1 MRRSSVVAVMLVAL
15 IAATGCSSKKKDA
28 SASPAPESSA
38 MASVTLSSAPPVNKP
53 EDAKAL
59 TTLATKAAKASYDAT
74 YDFNAVRAK
83 GLVRIVAAPPSFRV
97 DFSIGPQAVAIY
109 QIAVG
114 TVSCGTS
121 QDKPVTCALV
131 SGPGEKIPSAFDP
144 GVQRLFTNGLEAL
157 AKDPT
162 GYAISGLPDGTGK
175 PGIPVGKCF
184 HVERLA
190 DLKTV
195 SPDAITVPGQGFE
208 SGDYCFD
215 PASGVLTSVKVT
227 SGTLAL
233 TKAPTK
239 PAAADFTPPA
249 SPRPLAPPPS
259 SAPASSAS

>member
-1 MRRSSVVAVMLVAL
+1 MLVPL
-15 IAATGCSSKKKDA
+15 IAATGCSSKKKDTGA
-28 SASPAPESSA
+28 SGAPESSA
-38 MASVTLSSAPPVNKP
+38 AASVTLSSAPPANRP
-53 EDAKAL
+53 ADAKAL
-59 TTLATKAAKASYDAT
+59 TTFAAKAAKASYDAT
-74 YDFNAVRAK
+74 YDFTAVRAK
-83 GLVRIVAAPPSFRV
+83 GLLRIIAAPPSYRV

-109 QIAVG
+109 QIAIG

-157 AKDPT
+157 ARNPG

-190 DLKTV
+190 DLETV
-195 SPDAITVPGQGFE
+195 SPGAITAPGQGFE

-233 TKAPTK
+233 AKAPST
-239 PAAADFTPPA
+239 PVAADFTPPA
-249 SPRPLAPPPS
+249 SPRPLAPQPS
-259 SAPASSAS
+259 DAPAGSPS